1 MDNEEEMKEASSI
14 LVTRNISHG
23 TKNKKHRLFCLTV
36 FYLFLYRIKKYFD
49 AKQSEK

>member
-23 TKNKKHRLFCLTV
+23 TKNKKTQVVLLNSFFTY
-36 FYLFLYRIKKYFD
+36 FYI
-49 AKQSEK
+49 E